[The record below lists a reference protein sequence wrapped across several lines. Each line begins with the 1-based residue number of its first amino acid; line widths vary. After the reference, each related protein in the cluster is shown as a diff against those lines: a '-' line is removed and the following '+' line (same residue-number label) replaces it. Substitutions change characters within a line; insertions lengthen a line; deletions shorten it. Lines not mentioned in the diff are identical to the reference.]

1 MIKKSNDFI
10 KKNLVWFVLGAVFLG
25 FLIGPHLSKP
35 TLLEMKKLIIPSVF
49 TMLWASMI
57 NMKVEHFAKS
67 FKQPKKLLIGNIM
80 SLIVAPLLMLPIALI
95 FAAKSPKIYAGMVL
109 TGIVPPGGFMPYWTM
124 LLNAN
129 IGLAVSLALT
139 TFIFALVLIPFG
151 MKLLAGNK
159 VHVDVMF
166 LFEKI
171 LILLVGPFVLAMI
184 TRWAIIHKKG
194 EQELNKYK
202 PFLSLL
208 SSLLALY
215 LVFTG
220 VSLKAA
226 FLLKHAE
233 ILIMPLIGAFLY
245 YLIAYP
251 FSYYVLHKLF
261 KFPLFD
267 AIPLIYGTSTKD
279 LSIAMA
285 LAAAAFGPM
294 TLLGVVMSMVFQMP
308 MASMWYKYFSK
319 QEIKEDEIIE
329 KEIIKR
335 GDKELEIVD
344 VYEDGKLV
352 EEVVEDDPE
361 IIEEEL
367 EE

>member
-1 MIKKSNDFI
+1 
-10 KKNLVWFVLGAVFLG
+10 
-25 FLIGPHLSKP
+25 
-35 TLLEMKKLIIPSVF
+35 
-49 TMLWASMI
+49 
-57 NMKVEHFAKS
+57 
-67 FKQPKKLLIGNIM
+67 M

-139 TFIFALVLIPFG
+139 TFIFALVWIPFG

-159 VHVDVMF
+159 VNVDIMF

-226 FLLKHAE
+226 FLLKHAQ

-251 FSYYVLHKLF
+251 FSYFVLHKLF

-319 QEIKEDEIIE
+319 QEIKEGEIIE
-329 KEIIKR
+329 REIIEV
-335 GDKELEIVD
+335 GGKELEVID
-344 VYEDGKLV
+344 VYEEGELK
-352 EEVVEDDPE
+352 EELIETDEE

-367 EE
+367 ERE